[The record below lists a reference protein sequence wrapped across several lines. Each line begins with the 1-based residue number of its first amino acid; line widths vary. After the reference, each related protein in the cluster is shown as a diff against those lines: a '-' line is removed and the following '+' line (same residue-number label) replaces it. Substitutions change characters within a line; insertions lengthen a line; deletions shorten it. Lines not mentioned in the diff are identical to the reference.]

1 MADVDIF
8 GNPIHPG
15 VYVPPELP
23 PTAPPPPPTS
33 GAGNA
38 AWDANPRDAMIARDR
53 EQWRNRL
60 RGVAQGLNF
69 GDWQKAADEE
79 LDGAIRQI
87 SYLQNAGT
95 DPDKFL
101 KEAEARLKQ
110 RGAPV
115 PGGATNTPGGG
126 GTLAPP
132 SGPLM
137 PPTTAPPNQFSDP
150 YTAFMED
157 IAKRNIASLQGQNA
171 EMQRLMGFL
180 NTQFEKM
187 ANSDGFTPEELAM
200 LRTQALE
207 PINAQRDTAQ
217 QRVLE
222 RAGLRGILPGSG
234 VVQAEA
240 ADTDRAFA
248 AMQTAAQRD
257 IGLQNINRRD
267 QNMQNALNLGQ
278 LAVALPDQ
286 RNAQALNIAQMLY
299 QVPRNALQ
307 DAMLVINGSSPTS
320 AIGPLVNLFGQQQ
333 QQQNWNTQMT
343 AQQQQALWTMLGQL
357 IGGL

>member
-1 MADVDIF
+1 MADVDLF

-23 PTAPPPPPTS
+23 PTAPPS
-33 GAGNA
+33 GGAGPSA
-38 AWDANPRDAMIARDR
+38 PSPPLDVEGMIARDTGA
-53 EQWRNRL
+53 WRGML
-60 RGVAQGLNF
+60 QQATHGLNF
-69 GDWQKAADEE
+69 GDPTKAVEEE
-79 LDGAIRQI
+79 LPGVLNWVRANVGA
-87 SYLQNAGT
+87 
-95 DPDKFL
+95 DPRGGVD
-101 KEAEARLKQ
+101 EAIARLKR
-110 RGAPV
+110 RGAAV

-126 GTLAPP
+126 SPTPP
-132 SGPLM
+132 SGPTG
-137 PPTTAPPNQFSDP
+137 PTTGPSNQFNDP
-150 YTAFMED
+150 YTAFLED

-234 VVQAEA
+234 VVQSEA
-240 ADTDRAFA
+240 ANTDRAFA
-248 AMQTAAQRD
+248 AMQGAAQRD

-267 QNMQNALNLGQ
+267 QNLQNALNLGQ

-307 DAMLVINGSSPTS
+307 DALMVVNSANPSA
-320 AIGPLVNLFGQQQ
+320 AIGPMISLFGQQQ
-333 QQQNWNTQMT
+333 NQANWNT
-343 AQQQQALWTMLGQL
+343 ANSQQNQAALWQLLGQIFGSL
-357 IGGL
+357 